1 MTGILI
7 SQITGTD
14 SDKVC
19 DIEIVRGGKTI
30 SSVVTYMN
38 SLTSV
43 ITGVSPPFG
52 SSAGSETLT
61 LTGSNFGS
69 SVSVEI
75 DGVSCSITSQTA
87 T

>member
-1 MTGILI
+1 MI
-7 SQITGTD
+7 SQITGTA

-30 SSVVTYMN
+30 SSAVTYMN

-43 ITGVSPPFG
+43 ITGISPAFG
-52 SSAGSETLT
+52 SSAGSETIT

-69 SVSVEI
+69 TVSVEI
-75 DGVSCSITSQTA
+75 DGIICSITSQTP